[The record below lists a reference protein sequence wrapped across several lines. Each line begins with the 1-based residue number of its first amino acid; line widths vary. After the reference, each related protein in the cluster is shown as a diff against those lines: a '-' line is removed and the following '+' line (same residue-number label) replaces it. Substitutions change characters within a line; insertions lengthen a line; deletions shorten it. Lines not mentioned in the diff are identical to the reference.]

1 MRSRQ
6 NVPPSSWPYVEKA
19 ARARRVPAP
28 KHCRLVQL
36 VERHQ
41 PDHVSIEVCQV
52 KSTSP
57 QRQRDRR
64 RWESSCALLRE
75 PQDRRTIRFEDELVN
90 NLTGPAGN
98 FGDRP
103 LVLDL
108 LCGICA
114 LFIISS

>member
-6 NVPPSSWPYVEKA
+6 NVPPSSWPYVEGA
-19 ARARRVPAP
+19 AKFLRVPAP

-36 VERHQ
+36 VEGHQ
-41 PDHVSIEVCQV
+41 PGHVSIEVCQV

-57 QRQRDRR
+57 RRQRHRR
-64 RWESSCALLRE
+64 RWEPSRALLGQ
-75 PQDRRTIRFEDELVN
+75 PQDRRTIRFEDQLVN
-90 NLTGPAGN
+90 NLTGPAVN

-114 LFIISS
+114 FFIFS